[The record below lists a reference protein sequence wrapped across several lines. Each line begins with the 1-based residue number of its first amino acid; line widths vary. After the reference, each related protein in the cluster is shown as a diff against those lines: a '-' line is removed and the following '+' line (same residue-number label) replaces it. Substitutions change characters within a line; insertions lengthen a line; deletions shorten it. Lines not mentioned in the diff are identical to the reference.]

1 MLLLFVLWE
10 CFPISRWRLPK
21 SSRNVALK
29 SLVHWRKSDYLQALF
44 DNGRTMTFSEHKRKL
59 AGTWPGSPLGSIFW
73 KIRPDFLTIAIKK
86 GTVTSTAFKVR
97 LVKTVLWALCS
108 NSLSSESSFFLSICL
123 FGHLVHGV
131 SSRIAVWA
139 KPQLISSATSPIVM

>member
-1 MLLLFVLWE
+1 MRQAFYSPPLEGLGTRLLEYALFVLWE
-10 CFPISRWRLPK
+10 CFPIFRRENLLVLALAIPWVP
-21 SSRNVALK
+21 SSEK
-29 SLVHWRKSDYLQALF
+29 
-44 DNGRTMTFSEHKRKL
+44 M
-59 AGTWPGSPLGSIFW
+59 
-73 KIRPDFLTIAIKK
+73 RPHFLTIAIKK

-131 SSRIAVWA
+131 SSRIAV
-139 KPQLISSATSPIVM
+139 